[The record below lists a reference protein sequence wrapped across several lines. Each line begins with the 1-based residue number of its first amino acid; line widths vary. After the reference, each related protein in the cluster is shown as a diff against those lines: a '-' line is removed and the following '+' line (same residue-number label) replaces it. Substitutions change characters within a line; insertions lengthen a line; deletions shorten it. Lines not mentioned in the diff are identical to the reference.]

1 MRNFI
6 IILAM
11 AALAGCEQDVT
22 VDGRQAFLENCAGC
36 HGDDAHGAGP
46 LGRDLAKVPPDLT
59 VLTRKYG
66 GTFPRDY
73 VMSTID
79 GFQRNSH
86 FSADM
91 PEFGAGDMGPT
102 VIVETDGLGTPVP
115 VQLLALTNYLQGIQ
129 R

>member
-6 IILAM
+6 LVLATVS
-11 AALAGCEQDVT
+11 LAGCEQEVT

-36 HGDDAHGAGP
+36 HGDDARGAGP
-46 LGRDLAKVPPDLT
+46 IGRDLAKVPPDLT
-59 VLTRKYG
+59 GLAARNG
-66 GTFPRDY
+66 GSFPRDD

-79 GFQRNSH
+79 GFRRNSH

-102 VIVETDGLGTPVP
+102 TIVETDGLGTPVP
-115 VQLLALTNYLQGIQ
+115 VQLLALTDYLQSLQ